1 MATPRQ
7 CTSKPCKWPH
17 ADIDVDVI
25 RLWTRTDQMS
35 IVFVLD
41 RLNPFNRCGRSKWLT
56 KQRPIATLFFMKI
69 PTVAKLFDHSI
80 LRPDTN
86 RHELLR
92 AAETSV
98 RLKTATLMV
107 QPCNLQGAGEVLK
120 GSGVLLASV
129 IGFPHGNETPSMK
142 EYQTNE
148 AMRLGAQEIDMVMN
162 IPALKNDDKN
172 VFLADIEGV
181 VRAAQGFKVK
191 VILEN
196 CLLTN
201 EEKRRAC
208 AWIAEAGAHF
218 VKTSTGFAA
227 GGATV
232 EDVQLMSV
240 AVAGRC
246 EVKAAGGVKTIEEV
260 LAFLKAGAR
269 RFGSTRSDQ
278 IIQTYRE
285 LSADKRK
292 EFGEFVTD
300 LDA

>member
-1 MATPRQ
+1 LMR
-7 CTSKPCKWPH
+7 S
-17 ADIDVDVI
+17 
-25 RLWTRTDQMS
+25 DQLS
-35 IVFVLD
+35 IVFVLV
-41 RLNPFNRCGRSKWLT
+41 RLNPFNRCGRSEGLT
-56 KQRPIATLFFMKI
+56 KQPPIDTLFSMKI

-92 AAETSV
+92 AAETA
-98 RLKTATLMV
+98 LKLETATLMV
-107 QPCNLQGAGEVLK
+107 QPCNLQSAAEVLK

-129 IGFPHGNETPSMK
+129 IGFPHGNETPSIK
-142 EYQTNE
+142 EYQTQE

-162 IPALKNDDKN
+162 IPAFKNDDKS
-172 VFLADIEGV
+172 VFFADIEGV

-208 AWIAEAGAHF
+208 VWIAETGAHF

-227 GGATV
+227 GGATL
-232 EDVQLMSV
+232 EDVRLMSA

-246 EVKAAGGVKTIEEV
+246 EVKAAGGVKTIDEV
-260 LAFLKAGAR
+260 LAFLKVGAR

-278 IIQTYRE
+278 IIQAYRE
-285 LSADKRK
+285 LNVDKRK

>member
-1 MATPRQ
+1 M
-7 CTSKPCKWPH
+7 
-17 ADIDVDVI
+17 VI
-25 RLWTRTDQMS
+25 VRVNL
-35 IVFVLD
+35 
-41 RLNPFNRCGRSKWLT
+41 RLNPLIRCGHTNGLT
-56 KQRPIATLFFMKI
+56 NPPPIATLFFMKI

-80 LRPDTN
+80 LRPETN

-92 AAETSV
+92 AAETAV
-98 RLKTATLMV
+98 KLKTATLMV
-107 QPCNLQGAGEVLK
+107 QPCYLQAAGEVLK

-142 EYQTNE
+142 EYQTQE

-162 IPALKNDDKN
+162 IPAFKNDDKS
-172 VFLADIEGV
+172 VFFADIQGV
-181 VRAAQGFKVK
+181 VRAARGCKVK

-201 EEKRRAC
+201 DEKRRAC
-208 AWIAEAGAHF
+208 AWIAETGAHF

-227 GGATV
+227 GGATL
-232 EDVQLMSV
+232 EDVQLMSA

-278 IIQTYRE
+278 IIQAFRE
-285 LSADKRK
+285 LSMDKRK